1 MSVSLVVH
9 SGCFSRSCSIDQEM
23 DGTAIMQAFAACP
36 VPDCLREV
44 INKHFGTRVKLYS
57 AIKSF
62 LEDHQS
68 KVCFWST

>member
-1 MSVSLVVH
+1 MSVSLVVR

-23 DGTAIMQAFAACP
+23 DSIAIMQAFPACP
-36 VPDCLREV
+36 GPDCLREV
-44 INKHFGTRVKLYS
+44 INKPYGTRVKLCS